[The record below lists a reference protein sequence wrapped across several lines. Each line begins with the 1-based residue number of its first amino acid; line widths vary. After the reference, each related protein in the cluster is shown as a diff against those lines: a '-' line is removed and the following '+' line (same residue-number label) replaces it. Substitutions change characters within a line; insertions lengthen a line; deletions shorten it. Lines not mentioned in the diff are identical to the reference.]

1 MHSII
6 KLLTATLLACIC
18 NIAWAEDDEQLEERI
33 KPHFFADSAPASID
47 YKAYPSVKLANNH
60 IKLNG
65 DDWKE
70 LAEKYASASRGES
83 RFSVVYLGD
92 SHIQADFGGSVLRRC
107 LTDKGRYAGRGII
120 APFKLA
126 GTNQPTDYD
135 ISLSSPYIASSLLRT
150 PWSTEMTFT
159 GIALQP
165 STDDF
170 VLNLRL
176 PAPTKKLRFHTRGN
190 PLTIN
195 DIVMDSLKVPFS
207 THIDDFG
214 LTVAEVGQT
223 SDHYNV
229 HITGNSSTVI
239 GGIELISDSTGT
251 VVHSIGNNGATYSSY
266 SLIDHFGSELA
277 ALNADL
283 VIIALGT
290 NEAFGRTTTEEL
302 RANINNLIESIK
314 LYSPQAKILLVG
326 PTECYR
332 RSYVRKKGRRRSRT
346 QVINQ
351 KAATMARA
359 IRLYAEENKI
369 AYYNHYA
376 IAGRASAMRSAHL
389 MSKDGV
395 HFTRTGYI
403 LWGNLLADALL
414 EQLQ

>member
-1 MHSII
+1 MRSII
-6 KLLTATLLACIC
+6 KLLTATLLACTGIV
-18 NIAWAEDDEQLEERI
+18 AWADDDEQLEERI
-33 KPHFFADSAPASID
+33 RPFFFADSASVSID
-47 YKAYPSVKLANNH
+47 YKTYPSVKLAYNH

-70 LAEKYASASRGES
+70 LAEKYAAASRGES

-92 SHIQADFGGSVLRRC
+92 SHIQADFGGSILRQR
-107 LTDKGRYAGRGII
+107 LTDEGGYAGRGIL

-150 PWSTEMTFT
+150 PWSTEMTFS

-165 STDDF
+165 STNDF

-176 PAPTKKLRFHTRGN
+176 PAMTKKIRFHTRGN
-190 PLTIN
+190 PLTID

-207 THIDDFG
+207 THIDNFG
-214 LTVAEVGQT
+214 LMVAEIGQPC
-223 SDHYNV
+223 DHCSV
-229 HITGNSSTVI
+229 HMTGDGSTVI

-277 ALNADL
+277 ALDADL

-290 NEAFGRTTTEEL
+290 NEAFGRTTTDEL

-314 LYSPQAKILLVG
+314 HYSPQAKILLIG

-332 RSYVRKKGRRRSRT
+332 SSYVRRKGRRRSRT
-346 QVINQ
+346 QVVNQ

-359 IRLYAEENKI
+359 IRLYAEENNV

-376 IAGRASAMRSAHL
+376 IAGRASALRSAHL
-389 MSKDGV
+389 LSKDGV
-395 HFTRTGYI
+395 HFTRTGYA